1 MQAQIMNA
9 RAWRKPFALSAA
21 LALGLSC
28 AQADVDGNGANG
40 GGANSGKGANSG
52 IGGFA
57 EDIVGKPADG
67 DSCNKTEIKPERL
80 IPTVALVIDRSSSM
94 TERYGGGTRWDVLK
108 AALLDPTTGLIK
120 AKESEVRFGLAMYT
134 STPQAAVCPMLD
146 NVDFAVEGYAAINA
160 LYGPA
165 LTPNVKAETP
175 TADAIRAVTAKLLAV
190 QERGPKYILLA
201 TDGEPDTCPGTC
213 MGDCPTHERPNFP
226 RDPNCG
232 QDESIA
238 AVEAAHAQGIKT
250 FVVAIG
256 NEVGEPHLKALANAG
271 QGYQPVLTEMVYSWL
286 RYTCNI
292 KPRQFK
298 GKYIDVGLVPNETEP
313 KIVPPTQ
320 TPMQAE
326 AYRPE
331 DGEALARDL
340 TKIINNVADCKF
352 KLNGSVNVMSA
363 ALGTV
368 ALSRRADGQATPLRY
383 QDAAG
388 WRMNTDIEIELLGQA
403 CEQFQTGEFNL
414 TADFPCGVFNPE

>member
-1 MQAQIMNA
+1 M
-9 RAWRKPFALSAA
+9 L
-21 LALGLSC
+21 
-28 AQADVDGNGANG
+28 DG
-40 GGANSGKGANSG
+40 
-52 IGGFA
+52 
-57 EDIVGKPADG
+57 VPADG
-67 DSCNKTEIKPERL
+67 DSCLKAEIKPERL

-94 TERYGGGTRWDVLK
+94 TEKYGTGTRWDVLK
-108 AALLDPTTGLIK
+108 SALLDPANGLIK
-120 AKESEVRFGLAMYT
+120 PKESEVRFGLAMYT
-134 STPQAAVCPMLD
+134 STPQAAMCPMLD
-146 NVDFAVEGYAAINA
+146 NVDFAVGGYDAINA
-160 LYGPA
+160 VYGPA

-213 MGDCPTHERPNFP
+213 MGDCPVHERPNFP

-271 QGYQPVLTEMVYSWL
+271 QGLQPVLTDMVYSWL

-292 KPRQFK
+292 KPSKFK
-298 GKYIDVGLVPNETEP
+298 GKYIDVAMVPNETEP
-313 KIVPPTQ
+313 KVVAPMQ

-331 DGEALARDL
+331 NGEALARDL

-352 KLNGSVNVMSA
+352 KLNGKVQPTA
-363 ALGTV
+363 IPLGTV
-368 ALSRRADGQATPLRY
+368 ALTRTSDKQSSLLRY
-383 QDAAG
+383 MDAAG
-388 WRMNTDIEIELLGQA
+388 WRMNGDNEVELLGSA
-403 CEQFQTGEFNL
+403 CEQFQTGGFTL
-414 TADFPCGVFNPE
+414 AVDFPCGGFNPE